1 MKRRTFLAM
10 AAAAVPVAAAAP
22 SLIPRRRRTPV
33 EWAEEEMRVPDG
45 PRAGEQLRLF
55 RFQREILESLGSLDV
70 QFVDIQGSAQWGK
83 TLCLIVYLGWSIAED
98 PASILYVMP
107 STQGSGG
114 ALDFSRERITPLI
127 ARTPCLAALVH
138 GRRESGGSNTAA
150 SKTYPGGSAA
160 FVGANAP
167 AGLASRPV
175 RRVLLDE
182 VDRFPTSLA
191 GRSGKS
197 ERGYSIGEGDVY
209 SVVSKRTETFGR
221 QRTIARVSTPV
232 NVGGPIDS
240 GFKAGDQRRF
250 VVACPHC
257 RSRGILGWLGVDF
270 GAKTKVVA
278 AVGWTA
284 SNGADAALTCRECGA
299 VWSESD
305 RAGAVAAGEWVA
317 ERTDAPAGRRS
328 YHVWAAYS
336 PMSNLPSLAADYLAA
351 LATAE
356 TGDTSSMVTFRQATL
371 GLPVGDEGVVAPSLD
386 RLRAAIL
393 ARRTDPA
400 GWKLP
405 DGTQAVGAV
414 DVHGD
419 RLEYAV
425 WAFAPGEESWRLH
438 HEIITGSTLD
448 PETWERLGA
457 VIQES
462 HHELPVE
469 RVAVDGGYRT
479 VEVDAFVSV
488 RQRHARFI
496 LGRAGRPLRS
506 APRRHLPK
514 LGVVPRRSV
523 EHLVG
528 VDEAKSII
536 MSRLPIESGPG
547 TVHLPTSADEE
558 DVLQLTAEEPERIRV
573 QGRDRLAWRKLRD
586 RNEGLDLAVYA
597 LWCIRDLRRGRH
609 A

>member
-1 MKRRTFLAM
+1 
-10 AAAAVPVAAAAP
+10 
-22 SLIPRRRRTPV
+22 
-33 EWAEEEMRVPDG
+33 
-45 PRAGEQLRLF
+45 
-55 RFQREILESLGSLDV
+55 
-70 QFVDIQGSAQWGK
+70 
-83 TLCLIVYLGWSIAED
+83 
-98 PASILYVMP
+98 MP

-175 RRVLLDE
+175 PRVLLDE

-209 SVVSKRTETFGR
+209 SVASKRTETFGR
-221 QRTIARVSTPV
+221 RRTIARVSTPV

-257 RSRGILGWLGVDF
+257 RARGILGWLGVDF

-356 TGDTSSMVTFRQATL
+356 SGDTSSMVTFRQATL

-425 WAFAPGEESWRLH
+425 WAFAPHEESWRLH

-448 PETWERLGA
+448 PETWDRLGA

-469 RVAVDGGYRT
+469 RVAVDGGYRHRGSRCLRVRPPAAHALHPGPGRPAAAVRT
-479 VEVDAFVSV
+479 PPVPAQARRCPAAIGRAPGRRRRGEVDHHESAADRV
-488 RQRHARFI
+488 RTRNGAPADVGRQG
-496 LGRAGRPLRS
+496 GRAAADRRGAGADPGAGQGS
-506 APRRHLPK
+506 A
-514 LGVVPRRSV
+514 
-523 EHLVG
+523 
-528 VDEAKSII
+528 
-536 MSRLPIESGPG
+536 
-547 TVHLPTSADEE
+547 
-558 DVLQLTAEEPERIRV
+558 
-573 QGRDRLAWRKLRD
+573 RLAQ
-586 RNEGLDLAVYA
+586 AA
-597 LWCIRDLRRGRH
+597 
-609 A
+609 